1 MRPDVFTEEWLE
13 EAYKKMGKGGVKG
26 HAKRYGTGNQRK
38 SQETVDGPQRT
49 TSRNLEPVSSL
60 APSPSFIRQAFFVP
74 GPLPGNNDFLGQNK
88 WIFSSRR
95 DKWKSII
102 GREIMAQDLQPMG
115 RVRIA
120 WRWVEANKKRDPDN
134 FSSIGKKFILD
145 ALVTAGVL
153 QNDGWR
159 HIAGW
164 TDDWEIGVP
173 GVHVTLEE
181 VKL

>member
-1 MRPDVFTEEWLE
+1 M
-13 EAYKKMGKGGVKG
+13 AKG
-26 HAKRYGTGNQRK
+26 
-38 SQETVDGPQRT
+38 
-49 TSRNLEPVSSL
+49 
-60 APSPSFIRQAFFVP
+60 
-74 GPLPGNNDFLGQNK
+74 
-88 WIFSSRR
+88 
-95 DKWKSII
+95 
-102 GREIMAQDLQPMG
+102 LQPMG

-120 WRWVEANKKRDPDN
+120 WRWVEASKNRDPDN

-181 VKL
+181 VES

>member
-1 MRPDVFTEEWLE
+1 MRHDVFTEEWLA
-13 EAYKKMGKGGVKG
+13 EAYKKMGRGGVS
-26 HAKRYGTGNQRK
+26 RTGNIGGSTAERK
-38 SQETVDGPQRT
+38 NPLQVARP
-49 TSRNLEPVSSL
+49 
-60 APSPSFIRQAFFVP
+60 AHSPTFFILSMQSFFIP

-88 WIFSSRR
+88 WIFSSCR
-95 DKWKSII
+95 DKWKIII
-102 GREIMAQDLQPMG
+102 GREIMAKGLQPMG

-120 WRWVEANKKRDPDN
+120 WRWVEASKNRDPDN

-181 VKL
+181 VES